1 MKRAFRYNRQGAF
14 PARPLRGYVR
24 WLGFWF
30 GALAHRLRGERPAGR
45 LLWTEDGTADVLAA
59 GFPALLAVPAPLFAE
74 TAALMPGRCRLAA
87 EGKDA
92 EALLAAIRDVET
104 RFSLRFD
111 WDAFL
116 AACENRD
123 RRGGRLRALSR
134 NLADLA
140 PPPLDARTPYTALR
154 SLSERDRQI

>member
-1 MKRAFRYNRQGAF
+1 MKRAFRYNRQGSS
-14 PARPLRGYVR
+14 PARPLRGYAR
-24 WLGFWF
+24 WLGFWL
-30 GALAHRLRGERPAGR
+30 GALARPRKRGAV
-45 LLWTEDGTADVLAA
+45 WAEDEDAALLAA

-74 TAALMPGRCRLAA
+74 TAALFPGRCRLAA

-92 EALLAAIRDVET
+92 A

-116 AACENRD
+116 AACEKRD

-134 NLADLA
+134 KLADLA
-140 PPPLDARTPYTALR
+140 PPPLDARTPQTALR
-154 SLSERDRQI
+154 SLSERKKET

>member
-24 WLGFWF
+24 WLGFWL
-30 GALAHRLRGERPAGR
+30 GALARPRQRGAV
-45 LLWTEDGTADVLAA
+45 WAEDENAALLAA

-74 TAALMPGRCRLAA
+74 TAALFPGRCRLAA

-92 EALLAAIRDVET
+92 EALLAAIREIEK

-116 AACENRD
+116 AACEKRD
-123 RRGGRLRALSR
+123 RCGVRLRALSR
-134 NLADLA
+134 KLAELA
-140 PPPLDARTPYTALR
+140 PPPLDARTPQTALR
-154 SLSERDRQI
+154 SLSERKREI

>member
-1 MKRAFRYNRQGAF
+1 MKRTIGYNRQGSS

-24 WLGFWF
+24 CFWL

-45 LLWTEDGTADVLAA
+45 LLWTEDENAALLAA
-59 GFPALLAVPAPLFAE
+59 GFPSLLAVPAPLFAE
-74 TAALMPGRCRLAA
+74 TAALFPGRCRLAA

-92 EALLAAIRDVET
+92 EALLAAIREIEK

-116 AACENRD
+116 AACEKRD
-123 RRGGRLRALSR
+123 RCGVRLRALSR
-134 NLADLA
+134 KLAELA
-140 PPPLDARTPYTALR
+140 PPPLDARTPQTALR
-154 SLSERDRQI
+154 SLSERKREI

>member
-24 WLGFWF
+24 WLGFWL
-30 GALAHRLRGERPAGR
+30 GALARPRKRGAV
-45 LLWTEDGTADVLAA
+45 WAEDENAALLAA
-59 GFPALLAVPAPLFAE
+59 GFPALLPVPAPLFAE
-74 TAALMPGRCRLAA
+74 TAALFPGRCRLAA

-92 EALLAAIRDVET
+92 EALLAAIREVET

-134 NLADLA
+134 KLADLA
-140 PPPLDARTPYTALR
+140 PPPLDTHTPQTALR
-154 SLSERDRQI
+154 SLSERKKET